1 MRLVVSDANILIDME
16 EGGLIEAMFKLPET
30 FAVPNVLF
38 MEELVEH
45 HPELPG
51 HGLLV
56 QELGE
61 LAVVETYRLRQRYPN
76 PSLNDLFALA
86 LAKQEACPLLT
97 GDRNLRVAADQEGVE
112 LRGTLWLVERLVEEA
127 IVTVEQA
134 AEAYERMRATN
145 RWLPWPEVAKQLKI
159 LGHKAR

>member
-1 MRLVVSDANILIDME
+1 MKLLISDANILIDME

-51 HGLLV
+51 HGLQVL
-56 QELGE
+56 ELGE
-61 LAVVETYRLRQRYPN
+61 LAVADTYRLRQQYRR
-76 PSLNDLFALA
+76 PSLNDLFAMA

-97 GDRNLRVAADQEGVE
+97 GDMNLRETAVQENVE
-112 LRGTLWLVERLVEEA
+112 LRGTLWLIERMVAED
-127 IVTVEQA
+127 IITVEQA
-134 AEAYERMRATN
+134 AEAYERMRAAS
-145 RWLPWPEVAKQLKI
+145 RRLPWTEVAKQLKQFGNKI
-159 LGHKAR
+159 R

>member
-1 MRLVVSDANILIDME
+1 MKLLISDANIFIDME

-61 LAVVETYRLRQRYPN
+61 LAVAETVRLRQRYPN

-86 LAKQEACPLLT
+86 LAKQEVCPLLT
-97 GDRNLRVAADQEGVE
+97 GDRNLRVAVEEEGVE
-112 LRGTLWLVERLVEEA
+112 LRGTLWLVGRLVEEA
-127 IVTVEQA
+127 VVTVEQA
-134 AEAYERMRATN
+134 VAAYERMRAAN
-145 RWLPWPEVAKQLKI
+145 RWLPWPEVAKQLKRF
-159 LGHKAR
+159 GHKAR